1 MRIFVTG
8 GAGYVG
14 SHAVRRLI
22 AGGHDVTVFDNLAY
36 GHREAVSPAATL
48 IQGDLADGP
57 RLHSLLG
64 EGKYDAVIHFAA
76 WLNVGESVQKP
87 LMYYRNNVANTLNL
101 LEAMERAGVRRMVF
115 SSTCA
120 VYGEPDRLPLV
131 EDLPKA
137 PINPY
142 GATKLAVEFMLHDSA
157 AAWGLGSVA
166 LRYFNA
172 SGAAA
177 DGTIGEDHSPET
189 HLIPLVLQ
197 VALGQ
202 RPHIGVFGTD
212 YPTPDGSCVRDYVHV
227 DDLAEA
233 HLLAVE
239 AAEPGRAEAY
249 NVGTGTGTSVL
260 EVIESARR
268 ATGHAI
274 PVQLGPRR
282 AGDPPSLYA
291 SSDNVRS
298 RLGWVPKHVGIDTIV
313 ATAWRWHRSHPTGFG
328 RSEKK

>member
-1 MRIFVTG
+1 MRVFVTG

-22 AGGHDVTVFDNLAY
+22 AGGHNVTVFDNLAF
-36 GHREAVSPAATL
+36 GHRQAVHPDATF
-48 IQGDLADGP
+48 IQGDLADGA
-57 RLHSLLG
+57 RLG
-64 EGKYDAVIHFAA
+64 ELFRQENYDAVMHFAA
-76 WLNVGESVQKP
+76 WLNVGESVHKP

-101 LEAMERAGVRRMVF
+101 LEAMEAARVQRMVF

-142 GATKLAVEFMLHDSA
+142 GATKLAVEYMLKDSA
-157 AAWGLGSVA
+157 TAWGLGSVA

-172 SGAAA
+172 SGAAG
-177 DGTIGEDHSPET
+177 DGTIGEDHDPET

-202 RPHIGVFGTD
+202 RPHISVFGTD
-212 YPTPDGSCVRDYVHV
+212 YPTPDGSCVRDYIHV
-227 DDLAEA
+227 EDLAEA
-233 HLLAVE
+233 HLLAIE
-239 AAEPGRAEAY
+239 GARPGSAEAY
-249 NVGTGTGTSVL
+249 NVGTGRGTSVF

-268 ATGHAI
+268 ATGHPI
-274 PVQLGPRR
+274 PTQIAPRR
-282 AGDPPSLYA
+282 AGDPPSLFA
-291 SSDNVRS
+291 NSDNVR
-298 RLGWVPKHVGIDTIV
+298 RRFGWSPRHTAIDTIV
-313 ATAWRWHRSHPTGFG
+313 ASAWNWHRTHPRGFG
-328 RSEKK
+328 DGKKK

>member
-22 AGGHDVTVFDNLAY
+22 SVGHDVTVFDNLAF
-36 GHREAVSPAATL
+36 GHRQAVHPSAAFV
-48 IQGDLADGP
+48 QGDLADGV
-57 RLHSLLG
+57 RLCELLK
-64 EGKYDAVIHFAA
+64 EGAYDAVMHFAA
-76 WLNVGESVQKP
+76 WLNVGESVHKP

-101 LEAMERAGVRRMVF
+101 LEAMEQTGVRRMVF

-120 VYGEPDRLPLV
+120 VYGEPDTLPLV

-142 GATKLAVEFMLHDSA
+142 GATKLAVEFMLKDSA
-157 AAWGLGSVA
+157 TAWGLGSVA

-177 DGTIGEDHSPET
+177 DGTIGEDHDPEC

-202 RPHIGVFGTD
+202 RPHLSVFGTD

-227 DDLAEA
+227 DDLAEV
-233 HLLAVE
+233 HLLAIE
-239 AAEPGRAEAY
+239 GAQPGRAEAY

-260 EVIESARR
+260 EVIDSARR
-268 ATGHAI
+268 ATGHSI
-274 PVQLGPRR
+274 PVQMAPRR

-291 SSDNVRS
+291 NSDNVR
-298 RLGWVPKHVGIDTIV
+298 RRFGWSPRHVGIDTIV
-313 ATAWRWHRSHPTGFG
+313 ASAWSWHRAHPHGFAD
-328 RSEKK
+328 RKKK